1 MEFLTFWHWF
11 VLGLMLIIAET
22 LGASGFLVSLGLAA
36 GATGFLVALT
46 GASWEWQLICF
57 SILCVGF
64 SVAWWYL
71 LTQRIQ
77 TKKISL
83 LNQPMASMLGCTTT
97 LIQSIEDGRGK
108 IRINDVTWFVTGPD
122 LPIGTK
128 IKIVEVKENTLLVVE
143 PLHVI

>member
-36 GATGFLVALT
+36 GTTGFVVALT
-46 GASWEWQLICF
+46 GVGWEWQLVCF
-57 SILCVGF
+57 SFLCIGF
-64 SVAWWYL
+64 AVTWWYL
-71 LTQRIQ
+71 STKRIQ
-77 TKKISL
+77 TKKVSL
-83 LNQPMASMLGCTTT
+83 LNQPIASMLGCTTT
-97 LIQSIEDGRGK
+97 LIQSIEHGRGK

-122 LPIGTK
+122 LPVGTK

-143 PLHVI
+143 PLHVV

>member
-36 GATGFLVALT
+36 GTTGLLVALT
-46 GASWEWQLICF
+46 GVGWEWQLLCFSLSCICF
-57 SILCVGF
+57 T
-64 SVAWWYL
+64 VAWWHVSKKY
-71 LTQRIQ
+71 IQ
-77 TKKISL
+77 SKEGTL
-83 LNQPMASMLGCTTT
+83 LNQPITSMLGCTTT
-97 LIQSIEDGRGK
+97 LIQGIKDGRGK